1 MQFPFPGAVIFAKQV
16 KIIGARWIEKGGRIE
31 KDVFGVVCSMQYNS
45 TIVLGIVQIFASL
58 ILFIFFF
65 RNKEEIRFFFSV
77 NYFPN
82 LQPGLEESFLL
93 SIYH

>member
-1 MQFPFPGAVIFAKQV
+1 MWFA
-16 KIIGARWIEKGGRIE
+16 R
-31 KDVFGVVCSMQYNS
+31 CNNS

-93 SIYH
+93 LIRH